1 MNRRELY
8 AVFKASF
15 KDWQADNAALRA
27 AALTFFIIIP
37 LPSLLLII
45 ISFFA
50 LFSSQTQAT
59 QQLIQQITAL
69 AGPAVAELFKELL
82 SGAASPFSSIWA
94 AITVIAFSLAGAI
107 GTFSVL
113 RDTMDVIWE
122 VKRAKT
128 RSFGM
133 RVKQRI
139 GPFILVSAL
148 GLIVIAWTG
157 IATTLTGAIPFFSV
171 NGTVTFVLVRIAQ
184 VILSFALS
192 TLLFALIFKVIPEVK
207 VHWLDVFLPAAVTGI
222 AFTVTNY
229 ILGIYIQIFTVTTIV
244 GAAGSLIIILLWIFI
259 LNLIVLFG
267 AELSRVYA
275 GTFGP
280 HPRQHLPASLERIVL
295 PLERAGE
302 RLEDATKWVEAE
314 TRQETDEKP
323 DSKQTLKNSNK
334 KEPEKVENN

>member
-15 KDWQADNAALRA
+15 KDWLADNAALRA

-50 LFSSQTQAT
+50 LFSGQTQAT
-59 QQLIQQITAL
+59 QQLIQQINSL
-69 AGPAVAELFKELL
+69 AGPAIAELFRELL

-122 VKRAKT
+122 VKRAKS
-128 RSFGM
+128 RSFGA

-171 NGTVTFVLVRIAQ
+171 NGTVTFVVVKIAQ
-184 VILSFALS
+184 IIFSFALS
-192 TLLFALIFKVIPEVK
+192 TLLFALIFKVIPEVR
-207 VHWLDVFLPAAVTGI
+207 VHWADVFLPAVVTGI

-244 GAAGSLIIILLWIFI
+244 GAAGALIIILLWIYI

-280 HPRQHLPASLERIVL
+280 HPKQHLPASLERIVS

-302 RLEDATKWVEAE
+302 RLEEATKWVEAE
-314 TRQETDEKP
+314 TLQEKTEKNEV
-323 DSKQTLKNSNK
+323 KQPPNKNDK
-334 KEPEKVENN
+334 KESEKAENH